1 MFPVFLILKD
11 VLSQYPE
18 NEALHK
24 TLRYGVDKP
33 EFLALVPELT
43 LNIEIL
49 QLTCYDLYYNLTLKD
64 YL

>member
-1 MFPVFLILKD
+1 M
-11 VLSQYPE
+11 
-18 NEALHK
+18 
-24 TLRYGVDKP
+24 P

-49 QLTCYDLYYNLTLKD
+49 QLTCYGLYYNLTLKD